1 MRTGDPSVDLPLG
14 RVDIPIKEI
23 LREAQRPAG
32 QRLASAAK
40 VAYRL
45 RQAAQRARAAVE
57 ARRREAILRWARVL
71 LPLFYRNCLCICLS
85 TRQHQC

>member
-1 MRTGDPSVDLPLG
+1 MRTGDPSADVPLG

-57 ARRREAILRWARVL
+57 ARRREALLRWARVHL
-71 LPLFYRNCLCICLS
+71 A
-85 TRQHQC
+85 

>member
-1 MRTGDPSVDLPLG
+1 MPLG

-57 ARRREAILRWARVL
+57 ARRREALLRWARVHL
-71 LPLFYRNCLCICLS
+71 A
-85 TRQHQC
+85 

>member
-1 MRTGDPSVDLPLG
+1 MHHMLNTLTDCAADASTDIPLG

-23 LREAQRPAG
+23 LREAARPSG

-40 VAYRL
+40 VAYKL

-57 ARRREAILRWARVL
+57 AKHKADLLRSV
-71 LPLFYRNCLCICLS
+71 S
-85 TRQHQC
+85 TPSSY

>member
-1 MRTGDPSVDLPLG
+1 MADGITELSFVNDSPVAADPSADIPLG

-23 LREAQRPAG
+23 LREAARPAG

-40 VAYRL
+40 VAYKL

-57 ARRREAILRWARVL
+57 ARKAESMLRCA
-71 LPLFYRNCLCICLS
+71 S
-85 TRQHQC
+85 

>member
-1 MRTGDPSVDLPLG
+1 MPLG

-45 RQAAQRARAAVE
+45 RQAAQRAPRSCGGAPPGGPAEVGQSTPCLVL
-57 ARRREAILRWARVL
+57 REMPVVM
-71 LPLFYRNCLCICLS
+71 
-85 TRQHQC
+85 RQHQC